1 MIYAKSTQNRWK
13 VTVDQYPIPPETT
26 FRIGAISKLTLIPV
40 STLRIWEARYQAFTP
55 IKSSGNQRL
64 YLESDVTKALLLK
77 TLLEAGHSIGSVAH
91 LSCEALR
98 QLSLRTK
105 PQVDVNSKLVASAQN
120 FFEVK
125 PVSVAVVGLGL
136 AARIESKKMTL
147 SFRRTAITIS
157 HVFNDLTSGLIEPLQ
172 AGTQILLVRANSLRP
187 STRLEIDALSKALG
201 SLKTIVIFNFAPQTV
216 VDAMKLSGILM
227 RRDPI
232 SDSDLADLI
241 SSVLLVDSNASM
253 HDMASDLPESSALNT
268 AMIPARKYSNE
279 TLDRVAGIST
289 DVLCECPRHVAEL
302 LTQLGNFEEYSQE
315 CLNSSDKDAHLH
327 ATLAAISGS
336 ARALFERAL
345 EMVASHEGIKL

>member
-1 MIYAKSTQNRWK
+1 MT
-13 VTVDQYPIPPETT
+13 QYPIPPETT

-40 STLRIWEARYQAFTP
+40 STLRIWEARYGAFTP

-64 YLESDVTKALLLK
+64 YLENDVTKAMLLK
-77 TLLEAGHSIGSVAH
+77 TLLEAGHSISSVAH
-91 LSCEALR
+91 LTCEALR
-98 QLSLRTK
+98 QLNLRTK
-105 PQVDVNSKLVASAQN
+105 PSVRASSNFSSATQDVLQVT
-120 FFEVK
+120 
-125 PVSVAVVGLGL
+125 PVTISVVGLGL

-147 SFRRTAITIS
+147 AFRRNAITIS
-157 HVFNDLTSGLIEPLQ
+157 HVFDDLTSGLASPVEP
-172 AGTQILLVRANSLRP
+172 GTQILLVRVNSIRP
-187 STRLEIDALSKALG
+187 GTRVEIDALARALG
-201 SLKTIVIFNFAPQTV
+201 SLKTIVIFNFAPEAV
-216 VDAMKLSGILM
+216 VDAMKLSGILV

-241 SSVLLVDSNASM
+241 SSVLLVDTKASI
-253 HDMASDLPESSALNT
+253 HDMAAELSDADSLNSS
-268 AMIPARKYSNE
+268 MIPARKYSAE

-345 EMVASHEGIKL
+345 EMIASHEGIKL

>member
-1 MIYAKSTQNRWK
+1 MT
-13 VTVDQYPIPPETT
+13 QYPIPPETT

-40 STLRIWEARYQAFTP
+40 STLRIWEARYGAFTP
-55 IKSSGNQRL
+55 IKSTGNQRL
-64 YLESDVTKALLLK
+64 YLEGDVTKALLLK
-77 TLLEAGHSIGSVAH
+77 TLLEAGHSISSVAH

-98 QLSLRTK
+98 QLNLRTK
-105 PQVDVNSKLVASAQN
+105 STSRSAPGLSPVTRDILQVT
-120 FFEVK
+120 
-125 PVSVAVVGLGL
+125 PVSIAVVGLGL

-147 SFRRTAITIS
+147 AFRRNAITIN
-157 HVFNDLTSGLIEPLQ
+157 HVFDDLATGLTTPVEPG
-172 AGTQILLVRANSLRP
+172 AQILLVRANSLRP
-187 STRLEIDALSKALG
+187 STRVEIDALAKALG
-201 SLKTIVIFNFAPQTV
+201 SLKTIVIFNFAPEAV
-216 VDAMKLSGILM
+216 VDAMKLSGILV

-241 SSVLLVDSNASM
+241 SSVLLVDSKASI
-253 HDMASDLPESSALNT
+253 HDMSPELSDPNALTSS
-268 AMIPARKYSNE
+268 MIPARKYSAE

-345 EMVASHEGIKL
+345 EMIAAHENIKL

>member
-1 MIYAKSTQNRWK
+1 MNIYPT
-13 VTVDQYPIPPETT
+13 PPETT

-55 IKSSGNQRL
+55 VKSSGNQRL

-77 TLLEAGHSIGSVAH
+77 TLLEAGHSIGSIAH

-98 QLSLRTK
+98 QLNIRTK
-105 PQVDVNSKLVASAQN
+105 PAIAIGSPMPPSAQDLLD
-120 FFEVK
+120 VK
-125 PVSVAVVGLGL
+125 PVSIAVVGLGL

-157 HVFNDLTSGLIEPLQ
+157 HVFDDLTSGLSTSVEP
-172 AGTQILLVRANSLRP
+172 GTQILLVRANSLRP
-187 STRLEIDALSKALG
+187 STRLEIDELAKALG
-201 SLKTIVIFNFAPQTV
+201 SLKTIVIFNFAPEAV
-216 VDAMKLSGILM
+216 VDAMKLSGILV

-241 SSVLLVDSNASM
+241 SSGLLVDSKASM
-253 HDMASDLPESSALNT
+253 HDMDPDLPNNNSLNSS
-268 AMIPARKYSNE
+268 MIPARKYSSQ

-345 EMVASHEGIKL
+345 EMIAAHEGIKL

>member
-1 MIYAKSTQNRWK
+1 MT
-13 VTVDQYPIPPETT
+13 QYPIPPETT

-40 STLRIWEARYQAFTP
+40 STLRIWEARYGAFTP
-55 IKSSGNQRL
+55 IKSAGNQRL
-64 YLESDVTKALLLK
+64 YLETDVTKALLLK
-77 TLLEAGHSIGSVAH
+77 TALDAGHSISSVAH
-91 LSCEALR
+91 LSCEALH
-98 QLSLRTK
+98 QLSLRSKASLRVTSQLSAMTK
-105 PQVDVNSKLVASAQN
+105 DILQVT
-120 FFEVK
+120 
-125 PVSVAVVGLGL
+125 PVSIAVVGLGL

-157 HVFNDLTSGLIEPLQ
+157 HVFDDLTSALAKPVEP
-172 AGTQILLVRANSLRP
+172 GTQILLVRANSLHA
-187 STRLEIDALSKALG
+187 STRAEIDSLAKALG
-201 SLKTIVIFNFAPQTV
+201 SLKTIVIFNFAPEAI
-216 VDAMKLSGILM
+216 VDSMKLSGSLV

-241 SSVLLVDSNASM
+241 SSVLLVDSQASIQ
-253 HDMASDLPESSALNT
+253 DMGEELSDVNSLNSS
-268 AMIPARKYSNE
+268 MIPARKYSSE
-279 TLDRVAGIST
+279 TLDRVASIST

-345 EMVASHEGIKL
+345 EMIAAHEGIKL

>member
-1 MIYAKSTQNRWK
+1 MT
-13 VTVDQYPIPPETT
+13 QYPVPPETT

-40 STLRIWEARYQAFTP
+40 STLRIWEARYGAFTP
-55 IKSSGNQRL
+55 IKSAGNQRL
-64 YLESDVTKALLLK
+64 YLEADVTKALLLK
-77 TLLEAGHSIGSVAH
+77 TVLEAGHSISSVAH

-98 QLSLRTK
+98 QLNIRTR
-105 PQVDVNSKLVASAQN
+105 PSASANPKLSAATQDILQ
-120 FFEVK
+120 VT
-125 PVSVAVVGLGL
+125 PVSIAVVGLGL

-147 SFRRTAITIS
+147 AFRRNAITIS
-157 HVFNDLTSGLIEPLQ
+157 HVFDDMTSALATPLEP
-172 AGTQILLVRANSLRP
+172 GTQILLVRANSLRP
-187 STRLEIDALSKALG
+187 NTRAEIDALAKALG
-201 SLKTIVIFNFAPQTV
+201 SLKTIVIFNFAPQV
-216 VDAMKLSGILM
+216 IVDAMKVSGILM

-241 SSVLLVDSNASM
+241 SSVLLVDSKASIQ
-253 HDMASDLPESSALNT
+253 DMALELSDAGSLNSS
-268 AMIPARKYSNE
+268 MIPARKYSSQ
-279 TLDRVAGIST
+279 TLERVAGIST

-345 EMVASHEGIKL
+345 EMIAAHEGIKL

>member
-1 MIYAKSTQNRWK
+1 MLVNQF
-13 VTVDQYPIPPETT
+13 PIPPETT

-40 STLRIWEARYQAFTP
+40 STLRVWEARYDAFTP
-55 IKSSGNQRL
+55 VKSSGNQRL

-77 TLLEAGHSIGSVAH
+77 MLLEAGHSISSIAR
-91 LSCEALR
+91 LSCAALR
-98 QLSLRTK
+98 ELHLRTK
-105 PQVDVNSKLVASAQN
+105 SMLPAATLGNQN
-120 FFEVK
+120 GNDFLEVK
-125 PVSVAVVGLGL
+125 PVSIAVVGLGL

-157 HVFNDLTSGLIEPLQ
+157 HVFDDLTSGLATPVEP
-172 AGTQILLVRANSLRP
+172 GTQILLVRANSLRP
-187 STRLEIDALSKALG
+187 NTRVEIDALAKALG
-201 SLKTIVIFNFAPQTV
+201 SLKTIVIFNFAPEAV
-216 VDAMKLSGILM
+216 VDAMKLSGILV

-241 SSVLLVDSNASM
+241 SSGLLIDSNESM
-253 HDMASDLPESSALNT
+253 NDMASSLPLSVQSS

-279 TLDRVAGIST
+279 TLDRIAGIST

-315 CLNSSDKDAHLH
+315 CLNNSDKDAHVH

-345 EMVASHEGIKL
+345 EMIAAHEGIKL

>member
-1 MIYAKSTQNRWK
+1 MEH
-13 VTVDQYPIPPETT
+13 YPIPPETT
-26 FRIGAISKLTLIPV
+26 FRIGAISKLTHIPV

-55 IKSSGNQRL
+55 VKSSGNQRL
-64 YLESDVTKALLLK
+64 YVENDVTKALLLK
-77 TLLEAGHSIGSVAH
+77 TLLEAGHSISSVAH

-98 QLSLRTK
+98 QLNLRTK
-105 PQVDVNSKLVASAQN
+105 PAVSFGSELQASAR
-120 FFEVK
+120 ELLDIK
-125 PVSVAVVGLGL
+125 PVSIAVVGLGL

-157 HVFNDLTSGLIEPLQ
+157 HVFDDLTSGLSLPVEP
-172 AGTQILLVRANSLRP
+172 GSQILLVRVNSIRP
-187 STRLEIDALSKALG
+187 STRLEIDSLAKALG
-201 SLKTIVIFNFAPQTV
+201 SLKTIVIFNYAPQAI
-216 VDAMKLSGILM
+216 VDAMKLTGILV

-241 SSVLLVDSNASM
+241 SSGLLIDSKASM
-253 HDMASDLPESSALNT
+253 QDMDADLSESNSSSSS
-268 AMIPARKYSNE
+268 MIPPRKYSVE
-279 TLDRVAGIST
+279 TLDRVASIST

-345 EMVASHEGIKL
+345 EMIAAHEGIKL

>member
-1 MIYAKSTQNRWK
+1 MEH
-13 VTVDQYPIPPETT
+13 YPIPPETT

-64 YLESDVTKALLLK
+64 YVENDVTKALLLK
-77 TLLEAGHSIGSVAH
+77 TLLDAGHSISSVAH

-98 QLSLRTK
+98 QLNIRTK
-105 PQVDVNSKLVASAQN
+105 PAVSFGSELQASARDLLDI
-120 FFEVK
+120 K

-157 HVFNDLTSGLIEPLQ
+157 HVFDDLTSGLSSQVEP
-172 AGTQILLVRANSLRP
+172 GSQILLVRVNSIRP
-187 STRLEIDALSKALG
+187 STRSEIDSLAKALG
-201 SLKTIVIFNFAPQTV
+201 SLKTIVIFNYAPQAIV
-216 VDAMKLSGILM
+216 EAMKLSGILV

-241 SSVLLVDSNASM
+241 SSGLLVDSKASM
-253 HDMASDLPESSALNT
+253 QDMDPDLAANNSPTSS
-268 AMIPARKYSNE
+268 MIPARKYSSE
-279 TLDRVAGIST
+279 TLDRVASIST

-345 EMVASHEGIKL
+345 EMIAAHEGIQL